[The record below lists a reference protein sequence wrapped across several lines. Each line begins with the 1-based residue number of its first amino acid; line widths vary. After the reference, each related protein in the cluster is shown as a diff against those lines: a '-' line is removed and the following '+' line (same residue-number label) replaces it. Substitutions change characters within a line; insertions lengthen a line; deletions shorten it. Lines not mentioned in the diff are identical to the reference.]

1 MSAKKNLIDRSDEV
15 IKCILDKTQEIV
27 MTNI

>member
-15 IKCILDKTQEIV
+15 IKCILDRT
-27 MTNI
+27 